1 MNWAMLLMMA
11 LAIVTVV
18 AGSVL
23 YGYALAIK
31 HIKAERERQLI
42 QARLRRIN
50 TGQTKPV
57 AYDFDAYDIFDV
69 D

>member
-1 MNWAMLLMMA
+1 MNWAMYLIIA
-11 LAIVTVV
+11 LAIVTIV

-31 HIKAERERQLI
+31 HVKRVREQAI
-42 QARLRRIN
+42 IVARLNRIN
-50 TGQTKPV
+50 RGESKPV
-57 AYDFDAYDIFDV
+57 SGDDIFDIFDV

>member
-1 MNWAMLLMMA
+1 MNWAMLLIMA

-31 HIKAERERQLI
+31 HVKRAREQAI
-42 QARLRRIN
+42 IVARLNRIKTDPN
-50 TGQTKPV
+50 RVTR
-57 AYDFDAYDIFDV
+57 ADDIFDIFDV

>member
-31 HIKAERERQLI
+31 HVKRAREQAI
-42 QARLRRIN
+42 IVARLNRIKTN
-50 TGQTKPV
+50 PNRVTR
-57 AYDFDAYDIFDV
+57 ADDIFDV
-69 D
+69 FDVD

>member
-1 MNWAMLLMMA
+1 MNWAMLLIMA

-31 HIKAERERQLI
+31 HVKRAREQAI
-42 QARLRRIN
+42 IVARLNRIKTN
-50 TGQTKPV
+50 PNRSIR
-57 AYDFDAYDIFDV
+57 ADDIFDV
-69 D
+69 FDVD

>member
-31 HIKAERERQLI
+31 HVKRAREQAI
-42 QARLRRIN
+42 IVARLNRIKTN
-50 TGQTKPV
+50 PNRSIR
-57 AYDFDAYDIFDV
+57 ADDIFDV
-69 D
+69 FDVD

>member
-1 MNWAMLLMMA
+1 MNWAMLLIMA

-31 HIKAERERQLI
+31 HVKRAREQAI
-42 QARLRRIN
+42 IVARLNRIKTDPN
-50 TGQTKPV
+50 RVTR
-57 AYDFDAYDIFDV
+57 ADDIFDV
-69 D
+69 FDVD

>member
-31 HIKAERERQLI
+31 HVKRAREQAI
-42 QARLRRIN
+42 IVARLNRIKTDPN
-50 TGQTKPV
+50 RVTR
-57 AYDFDAYDIFDV
+57 ADDIFDIFDV